1 MTRDTARRDG
11 PMINRTLRG
20 FAVAALLGLA
30 AAACTDPTVAPK
42 STVTTANIFTDKNS
56 YEQFL
61 ARIYAGL
68 IVTGQ
73 QGPAGNPDIG
83 GIDEGFS
90 EYLRLYWYLQEIPTD
105 EAVIGWNDPGL
116 PPLNTGTWDAG
127 NEMVKAMYYRVFF
140 QVMMANEFLRQTVDD
155 SLDARGQSDMKD
167 VVHQYRAEARFLR
180 ALSYAHGIDLFGNI
194 PLVTEAD
201 PLGATPP
208 KQATRDSIYKFVVSE
223 LTTIK
228 DSLPA
233 AGPNSYGRATPDAAN
248 MLLAELYLNAGVY
261 TGTTDYAD
269 ALNAAAAVINSGHY
283 NLASNFRDNFTADNN
298 LSPEMIFASPQDGS
312 HTQTWGGMTFLVHAG
327 CGGAMKASWFGMD
340 YCWGGYRMTQ
350 QAYRLFG
357 AGDSRGAMIF
367 DSLAAYDSTTAA
379 RTRDSLAWAAD
390 TTQPKNFTAIDSTMS
405 DSVIAVGNFENGPA
419 YPKFTN
425 ETSTG
430 GPGQQQTMVDTD
442 FPIFRLA
449 EAYLIYAEAQV
460 RGGGGSPGLAL
471 QYVNDLRERAYGDA
485 SHNITAAQLTLPFLL
500 DERGRELMYEA
511 KRRTDL
517 VRYDMF
523 QSGNYLWAWKGGSA
537 GGTALAA
544 GRDLYPL
551 PQDELVA
558 NPNLKQNPGY

>member
-1 MTRDTARRDG
+1 MRLDHSRRDG
-11 PMINRTLRG
+11 PMTSRTLRG

-30 AAACTDPTVAPK
+30 AAACMDPTVAPK
-42 STVTTANIFTDKNS
+42 STVTTANIFTDKAS
-56 YEQFL
+56 YQEFL
-61 ARIYAGL
+61 ARVYAGL

-73 QGPAGNPDIG
+73 QGPAGNADIG

-116 PPLNTGTWDAG
+116 QPLNTGTWGAG
-127 NEMVKAMYYRVFF
+127 NEMVDAMYYRVFF
-140 QVMMANEFLRQTVDD
+140 QVMMANEFLRQSVDD

-208 KQATRDSIYKFVVSE
+208 QQATRDSIYKFVVSE
-223 LTTIK
+223 LNAIK

-233 AGPNSYGRATPDAAN
+233 AGPDNYGRATPDAAN

-261 TGTTDYAD
+261 TGTDDYAD
-269 ALNAAAAVINSGHY
+269 AVTAAAAVINSGHY
-283 NLASNFRDNFTADNN
+283 SLAPNFRDNFTADNN
-298 LSPEMIFASPQDGS
+298 LSPEMIFASPQDGN

-327 CGGAMKASWFGMD
+327 CGGSMSAADYGMD

-357 AGDSRGAMIF
+357 TGDSRGAF
-367 DSLAAYDSTTAA
+367 FWTAGQ
-379 RTRDSLAWAAD
+379 T
-390 TTQPKNFTAIDSTMS
+390 
-405 DSVIAVGNFENGPA
+405 DSVISLGDFQYGIAA
-419 YPKFTN
+419 PKFTN
-425 ETSTG
+425 KTSTG
-430 GPGQQQTMVDTD
+430 GNGSQLSMVDTD

-449 EAYLIYAEAQV
+449 EAYLIYAEANV
-460 RGGGGSPGLAL
+460 RGGGGDATLAL
-471 QYVNDLRERAYGDA
+471 QYVNDLRDRAYGDTG
-485 SHNITAAQLTLPFLL
+485 HRITAAELTLPFLL
-500 DERGRELMYEA
+500 DERGRELLFEA

-517 VRYDMF
+517 VRYGMF
-523 QSGNYLWAWKGGSA
+523 QSGSYLWAWKGGTA
-537 GGTALAA
+537 GGTALPA
-544 GRDLYPL
+544 GRDLYPI
-551 PQDELVA
+551 PGNELIA
-558 NPNLKQNPGY
+558 NPNLKQNTGY